1 MKISVAVASLVVLM
15 CCMEVALG
23 YPRPD
28 PLPRGRP
35 NGVATARS
43 QEHPSHI
50 QLTPPARMLL

>member
-1 MKISVAVASLVVLM
+1 MKISVAVASLVFLL

-35 NGVATARS
+35 YGVPTARS

-50 QLTPPARMLL
+50 QLVPPACMLL